1 MEINTVFV
9 SLHNKYASNSFYLF
23 IQLINAIKTK
33 EFLSIMHGLS
43 FILKVELL

>member
-23 IQLINAIKTK
+23 IQLMQLKPKN
-33 EFLSIMHGLS
+33 S
-43 FILKVELL
+43 FQ